1 MKKYTFYPLIFAF
14 IFLSNISNGQVTK
27 AEVEAMILES
37 NESQLVNHSS
47 RMLQEN
53 HYYFSSLVTDKLLE
67 LNPESANYNYR
78 KGFILLGLS
87 CDFENAMKHLL
98 KAKDNIS
105 KNFDMYS
112 VKETGAPADVLYHLG
127 RCYHLNEQ
135 YDEAKKY
142 FNDFVSI
149 SNKES
154 ELIKEAQ
161 LRIVQ
166 CDVAINLT
174 KAPKDV
180 KITNIE
186 DVNTENGEY
195 STYLSVDGKAL
206 YFTARKP
213 WENNETES
221 LRDLLLYNYPE
232 DIYMVIIDEN
242 GHWGA
247 PKRLDH
253 CKPEINEA
261 SVSVSHDEREIFLY
275 EDTTGFGDIYTT
287 KYKDREYKPSS
298 AIQIDGVNTEEGWE
312 THLTVSADGNTVY
325 FVSDREGG
333 YGKRDIYTCEKVN
346 GKWGKP
352 VNMGPMI
359 NSEYDEESPFMGLDN
374 NTLYFSCNGPKSMGE
389 FDIFS
394 VSKDENGMWMEPV
407 NLGYPI
413 NSPGQDLF
421 YTSNYDARYAF
432 ITSIRKGG
440 KGDKDVYMI
449 DNKTSNAD
457 GLAFL
462 NGKIINTNGN
472 DIPEGS
478 YISLKCIDCDDN
490 SEEVIMPRVRDG
502 AFVSLLEKCKEY
514 EITYYYEEGS
524 KDPYTETF
532 NTDCDIAFEEVNK
545 TVLLVEEDKIIIPI
559 FTYDLAGIVSDRSS
573 NETIT
578 GATVEIFNKAGD
590 TVELWSTDENGGFN
604 SNLADGLVLNDK
616 LDYNVKVK
624 SIGYITQEFELNN
637 VLGKDSIITV
647 SYLIEKDTV
656 ETDLAKV
663 LNLKPIY
670 FDFDKSNI
678 RDDAKVELD
687 KVIAALNDNPNIK
700 VECGAHTDCRGPK
713 GYNRG
718 LSERR
723 AKSTAK
729 YIKKKISNPERV
741 TFKGYGESQ
750 PATDCSCKKCST
762 EQHQL
767 NRRTEFIIID

>member
-1 MKKYTFYPLIFAF
+1 
-14 IFLSNISNGQVTK
+14 
-27 AEVEAMILES
+27 
-37 NESQLVNHSS
+37 
-47 RMLQEN
+47 
-53 HYYFSSLVTDKLLE
+53 
-67 LNPESANYNYR
+67 
-78 KGFILLGLS
+78 
-87 CDFENAMKHLL
+87 
-98 KAKDNIS
+98 
-105 KNFDMYS
+105 
-112 VKETGAPADVLYHLG
+112 
-127 RCYHLNEQ
+127 
-135 YDEAKKY
+135 
-142 FNDFVSI
+142 
-149 SNKES
+149 
-154 ELIKEAQ
+154 
-161 LRIVQ
+161 
-166 CDVAINLT
+166 
-174 KAPKDV
+174 
-180 KITNIE
+180 
-186 DVNTENGEY
+186 
-195 STYLSVDGKAL
+195 
-206 YFTARKP
+206 
-213 WENNETES
+213 
-221 LRDLLLYNYPE
+221 
-232 DIYMVIIDEN
+232 
-242 GHWGA
+242 
-247 PKRLDH
+247 
-253 CKPEINEA
+253 
-261 SVSVSHDEREIFLY
+261 
-275 EDTTGFGDIYTT
+275 
-287 KYKDREYKPSS
+287 
-298 AIQIDGVNTEEGWE
+298 
-312 THLTVSADGNTVY
+312 
-325 FVSDREGG
+325 
-333 YGKRDIYTCEKVN
+333 
-346 GKWGKP
+346 
-352 VNMGPMI
+352 
-359 NSEYDEESPFMGLDN
+359 
-374 NTLYFSCNGPKSMGE
+374 MGE

-421 YTSNYDARYAF
+421 YTSNFDAIYAF
-432 ITSIRKGG
+432 ITSIIKWG
-440 KGDKDVYMI
+440 KWVKDVYMI

-478 YISLKCIDCDDN
+478 YISLKCVDCDDN
-490 SEEVIMPRVRDG
+490 SDEVIMPRVRDG

-514 EITYYYEEGS
+514 DITYYYDEGS

-663 LNLKPIY
+663 LNLNPIY

-678 RDDAKVELD
+678 RNDAKIELD
-687 KVIAALNDNPNIK
+687 KVITALNNNPNIK

-713 GYNRG
+713 GYNKG

-762 EQHQL
+762 KQHQL